1 MKNLIRGHIYQLK
14 KDYLFFG
21 CLAISFVLLFVSIRL
36 SLASVDNPVTGL
48 EGLLDIFFSGDTVL
62 YVFMLLTANM
72 VAEAYRT
79 GVTKNILGRGIAKKH
94 YYLSLA
100 FTLTAVYLLVMLAG
114 GMVMGVIAGSR
125 FGMGAIPYLPYHT
138 LSVLAHVLFAM
149 VHISFALTMTIYTRN
164 AITGFVLG
172 LAIPNIP
179 KILEMVLGF
188 LKIQID
194 LDFIKLS
201 THMPSVYSA
210 SNDLSSFLPC
220 FAVLCGYLIVTLFT
234 GFRLLKYQDIK

>member
-14 KDYLFFG
+14 KDHLFFG

-36 SLASVDNPVTGL
+36 SLSLASVDNPVTGL
-48 EGLLDIFFSGDTVL
+48 EGLFDIFFSGDTVL

-79 GVTKNILGRGIAKKH
+79 GVMKNIFGRGIAKKH

-125 FGMGAIPYLPYHT
+125 FGMGGNS
-138 LSVLAHVLFAM
+138 LS
-149 VHISFALTMTIYTRN
+149 
-164 AITGFVLG
+164 
-172 LAIPNIP
+172 
-179 KILEMVLGF
+179 
-188 LKIQID
+188 
-194 LDFIKLS
+194 
-201 THMPSVYSA
+201 
-210 SNDLSSFLPC
+210 
-220 FAVLCGYLIVTLFT
+220 
-234 GFRLLKYQDIK
+234 RLLCSFRTGARPFCHGAYQLRTYHDNLYQKCNYRLCSRPCGSEYPKNSGNGSGIFENSDRPRFYQTLYAYAVCLFGVQ